1 MVKMRLTQEFMQ
13 IFTMVSKT
21 KYIVFTF
28 GTTSVFCGCCYAF
41 PQKTFVNEYKKAFPS
56 QKDGK
61 AVVPPSLVLL
71 RPTLSPVT

>member
-1 MVKMRLTQEFMQ
+1 MR
-13 IFTMVSKT
+13 IFTLVSKNR
-21 KYIVFTF
+21 IPPSMLFLLL
-28 GTTSVFCGCCYAF
+28 GQPRSSVVVAALF